1 MAFYFNGVFDI
12 VMKNSS
18 YCVANHG
25 ALNCEEVGHVLM
37 LNSIHSLSIA
47 IPSKSYST

>member
-1 MAFYFNGVFDI
+1 MALYFHRVFDI

-18 YCVANHG
+18 YCVINNG

-37 LNSIHSLSIA
+37 LNLIHSLFIA